1 MTSIIEKPFIQK
13 VKVKKKSTKL
23 KTIVTAR
30 LASYQQ
36 LFTIFFFY
44 KLLRVCEK
52 FWHTLKVH

>member
-36 LFTIFFFY
+36 LFNIFFFFINFY
-44 KLLRVCEK
+44 EYVKSFGTR
-52 FWHTLKVH
+52 